1 MIVDRDMNVYV
12 CANYVYSF
20 FGTIETYLEI

>member
-1 MIVDRDMNVYV
+1 MVVDRDMNVYV

-20 FGTIETYLEI
+20 CGTIETYLEI